1 MKTDSKLYTY
11 SLIALSILA
20 IGGIATF
27 FIFTKKKGKSDNNE
41 SKPNPLFK
49 MSKTLVCAHI
59 CNLDATGSSPAQNNL
74 KNIGL
79 NLNNDIDII
88 EMDVQITK
96 DNVPVLFHDNTLDAR
111 TNGSG
116 TIQSKTWSEISQL
129 RYDNDKSAGITK
141 LADAIALLKQSGKP
155 IIFQLD
161 KCDNSEIAKINSLGL
176 FKGVERQMLAKSQ
189 SFTIP
194 SAVKAAGIMYMPII
208 PSMYVGKMNSMQVI
222 DELVE
227 RCKGSQFLEA
237 QFSDAD
243 TLLIDGTLSKKL
255 DAVGCK
261 LLIIAVGGSSLTN
274 GRSFRGDSKTQWS
287 KMVAPMGAGAIM
299 TNHPIALKNYLKQI
313 Q

>member
-1 MKTDSKLYTY
+1 
-11 SLIALSILA
+11 
-20 IGGIATF
+20 
-27 FIFTKKKGKSDNNE
+27 
-41 SKPNPLFK
+41 
-49 MSKTLVCAHI
+49 MSKTLVCSHI
-59 CNLDATGSSPAQNNL
+59 ANLDASGSSPAQNNL
-74 KNIGL
+74 RNIGL
-79 NLNNDIDII
+79 NLNNNIDII
-88 EMDVQITK
+88 EMDIQITK

-116 TIQSKTWSEISQL
+116 TIQSKTWAEISQL
-129 RYDNDKSAGITK
+129 RYDNDSSAGIAK

-176 FKGVERQMLAKSQ
+176 FKGVENQMLAKST

-222 DELVE
+222 DEIVE
-227 RCKGSQFLEA
+227 KCKGSQFLEA

-243 TLLIDGTLSKKL
+243 TLFIDGTLAKKL
-255 DAVGCK
+255 DAIGCK
-261 LLIIAVGGSSLTN
+261 LLVVAVGGSSTTN
-274 GRSFRGDSKTQWS
+274 GRSFRGDSKAQWS

-299 TNHPIALKNYLKQI
+299 TNHPIALKNYLAQI